1 MSVWLGIDI
10 GGTKTRIGL
19 VDGGGLLGAM
29 TFQTR
34 PDDGPQAWVR
44 RLAGE
49 YQALGGPKPGG
60 AGIACAGSLDRQG
73 GRVIFANNLKSF
85 NGFGLTGAVR
95 DALGVAAVLENDANL
110 YALGEARFGAG
121 RGRMDMACITLG
133 TGVGGG
139 IVLNGR
145 LLTGPMGMA
154 GEIGHMLVES
164 GGRLCTCGA
173 RGCLEAYASA
183 TGLMGLLAE
192 ALEAGRR
199 TSLEL
204 GADVRRIRD
213 AAAAGDAL
221 ALELMNTAGTA
232 LGRAFADLICVLG
245 LDLIIMG
252 GGVSPAWPLMADAAR
267 AEMARRLF
275 VADPAGLEIIMA
287 QLGEDAPVL
296 GAATLAAEALHAD

>member
-1 MSVWLGIDI
+1 MAVWLGIDI
-10 GGTKTRIGL
+10 GGTNTRLGL
-19 VDGGGLLGAM
+19 VDGGLLGAA
-29 TFQTR
+29 TFPTR
-34 PDDGPQAWVR
+34 PGDGPQAWVQ
-44 RLAGE
+44 RLAAE
-49 YQALGGPKPGG
+49 YEVLGGPAPGG
-60 AGIACAGSLDRQG
+60 AGIACAGSLDRPG

-85 NGFGLTGAVR
+85 NGFGLTGAVHE
-95 DALGVAAVLENDANL
+95 ALGIPAVLENDANL

-183 TGLMGLLAE
+183 TGLRGLLAE
-192 ALEAGRR
+192 ALEAGRQ
-199 TSLEL
+199 TSLEP
-204 GADVRRIRD
+204 GAGVRRISD
-213 AAAAGDAL
+213 AAGAGDAL
-221 ALELMNTAGTA
+221 AQELMNTAGTA
-232 LGRAFADLICVLG
+232 LGRAFVDLICVLG
-245 LDLIIMG
+245 LDLIIIG
-252 GGVSPAWPLMADAAR
+252 GGVSPAWPLMAGAAR

-275 VADPAGLEIIMA
+275 VADSAGLEIIMA

-296 GAATLAAEALHAD
+296 GAAALAAEALHAD